1 MIGTVLYVLS
11 ILLKL
16 GIIPAAVLIYKK
28 KITFLQGLFV
38 GTFLFLASF
47 GCQVYSANLTYGYSL
62 IDSVVNEIFDTM
74 LASYS
79 VTAGLAAEEAA
90 LMQSIITSV
99 RDMYFA
105 LFPCIMVCTNLMW
118 AYFLLMLSK
127 GLLALFKRDVS
138 GFVRFCDFR
147 MSRAGIFM
155 GIVAYILSSF
165 MDGSRVSLAFENL
178 CAIIIFATFVC
189 GFSLVDFKLRSRVR
203 LSVVRFLI
211 YVVLGTFLMMGIGPV
226 VLVIIGVI
234 DAFGD
239 LRKPKKKINNDNND
253 NIDE

>member
-47 GCQVYSANLTYGYSL
+47 GCQVYSANITYGYSL
-62 IDSVVNEIFDTM
+62 IDSVVNGVFDDM
-74 LASYS
+74 LGAYS
-79 VTAGLAAEEAA
+79 VANGVAAEDAA
-90 LMQSIITSV
+90 FFQSIITSV

-118 AYFLLMLSK
+118 VYFLLMVSK

-138 GFVRFCDFR
+138 GFMRFCDFK

-155 GIVAYILSSF
+155 GIVAYILSAV

-189 GFSLVDFKLRSRVR
+189 GFSVVDFKLRAKFR

-211 YVVLGTFLMMGIGPV
+211 YVLLGTFLMMGIGPV
-226 VLVIIGVI
+226 LLTVIGLI

-239 LRKPKKKINNDNND
+239 LRKPKKNVDNNID

>member
-47 GCQVYSANLTYGYSL
+47 GCQVYSANITYGYSL
-62 IDSVVNEIFDTM
+62 IDSVVNGVFDDM
-74 LASYS
+74 LVAYS
-79 VTAGLAAEEAA
+79 VSNGLAAEEAA
-90 LMQSIITSV
+90 FMQSIITSV

-105 LFPCIMVCTNLMW
+105 LFPCIVVCTNLMW
-118 AYFLLMLSK
+118 AYVLLMLSK

-138 GFVRFCDFR
+138 GFMRFCDFK

-155 GIVAYILSSF
+155 GIVAYILSAA

-189 GFSLVDFKLRSRVR
+189 GFSVVDFKLRSRFR

-211 YVVLGTFLMMGIGPV
+211 YVFLGTFLMMGIGPI

-239 LRKPKKKINNDNND
+239 LRKPKKNVDNL
-253 NIDE
+253 DE